1 MYMHFNYTKILCLL
15 VPLIVSPPLARA
27 ANLVVESGVM
37 TVIGQMPISGR
48 VLDAD
53 GNPIVGATITNLRNQ
68 KATQTD
74 GDGNFSID
82 GVIGDQLSAS
92 FIGFTELTTTVKD
105 PKGLLLTLDYS
116 DN

>member
-68 KATQTD
+68 KLTQTD
-74 GDGNFSID
+74 ADGNFSID
-82 GVIGDQLSAS
+82 GVIGDQLDRKSTRLNSSHVRISYAV
-92 FIGFTELTTTVKD
+92 FCLKKKIK
-105 PKGLLLTLDYS
+105 
-116 DN
+116 